1 MSTPPTPAVHLD
13 RSALAMLAHPLRSR
27 LLDEL
32 RLSGPATATTL
43 AAVLHTN
50 SGATSYHLRKLAEVA
65 LVVDQGTG
73 GKRTGRRRLW
83 SASTESRPRDEGPS
97 DDTDDPDAQA
107 AMTWLARDYLR
118 LFNDRA
124 EQWLDGPSSGWTP
137 RTGGPLTGA
146 SRPACR
152 TIWCRS
158 RPGSSRR
165 CAATWPRSWDATAGS
180 EQATPT
186 PNGSP
191 SISAP
196 YRSTVPAKTDR
207 QRSDVRQSPRGL
219 TSPAETVRSGALR
232 VIAGRRPPPSW
243 PGRSVSM

>member
-124 EQWLDGPSSGWTP
+124 EQWLDTQDRW
-137 RTGGPLTGA
+137 
-146 SRPACR
+146 PADWR
-152 TIWCRS
+152 EQAGLS
-158 RPGSSRR
+158 
-165 CAATWPRSWDATAGS
+165 DHLVQVTAG
-180 EQATPT
+180 QL
-186 PNGSP
+186 
-191 SISAP
+191 SALRGDLAEVLGR
-196 YRSTVPAKTDR
+196 YRRVGAGNPDAKRVSVYLCPLPVD
-207 QRSDVRQSPRGL
+207 SPR
-219 TSPAETVRSGALR
+219 ED
-232 VIAGRRPPPSW
+232 
-243 PGRSVSM
+243 